1 MRDAETMATVLSA
14 AETGHL
20 VFSTLH
26 TNDTIQAVSRVL
38 DSFPDGNQAQIRQQ
52 MSLALAAVV
61 AQQLLPGSDGVS
73 RYPAVEIMVASDAV
87 RNLIRRG
94 EDHQLRLQLSIGRA
108 EGMITMEQSL
118 AELVRAGRI
127 SKETAVAHCFR
138 ADDLKRHLD

>member
-1 MRDAETMATVLSA
+1 
-14 AETGHL
+14 
-20 VFSTLH
+20 
-26 TNDTIQAVSRVL
+26 
-38 DSFPDGNQAQIRQQ
+38 
-52 MSLALAAVV
+52 V
-61 AQQLLPGSDGVS
+61 AQQLLPGTDGVS
-73 RYPAVEIMVASDAV
+73 RYPAVEIMVANDAV

-127 SKETAVAHCFR
+127 SKETAFAHCYR